1 MATDAATSVKVFS
14 AAPPEPMPFAIRRA
28 PMVLA
33 TMHVFPTMEPLR
45 FEQFP
50 STFLYAP
57 LRRDIL
63 HKAVVFEGDAH
74 RLGRANAKTRGEV
87 RGSSKKIRPQKG
99 TGKARL
105 GDKKSPMLRG
115 GGVAHGPR
123 PRDFSTDLPRKM
135 YDMAWRTAISYRY
148 RRGELIVV
156 DNALELQEPDTML
169 AKTIL
174 KKYGWGNEGSRSLMI
189 TADRRLNLEDA
200 MKELGSEG
208 RVLTANEV
216 DVKDMLEMGRVIIE
230 KEALVWFE
238 KEHGIQATA

>member
-1 MATDAATSVKVFS
+1 
-14 AAPPEPMPFAIRRA
+14 
-28 PMVLA
+28 
-33 TMHVFPTMEPLR
+33 MEPLR

-87 RGSSKKIRPQKG
+87 RGSSRKIRPQKG

-123 PRDFSTDLPRKM
+123 PRDFSSDLPRQM
-135 YDMAWRTAISYRY
+135 YDMAWRTALSYRY
-148 RRGELIVV
+148 RRAELIVV
-156 DNALELQEPDTML
+156 DNTLELQEPDAGL

-174 KKYGWGNEGSRSLMI
+174 KKYGWGNEGLRSLLI
-189 TADRRLNLEDA
+189 TADRRPNLESA
-200 MKELGSEG
+200 MSGLGSEG
-208 RVLTANEV
+208 RVLTADEV
-216 DVKDMLEMGRVIIE
+216 DVKDLVSSLFQQDQITRENASLTNYCSWKWVESSSRRRHWYGSRKSTASQRPLPKWLLECIFV
-230 KEALVWFE
+230 
-238 KEHGIQATA
+238 